1 MDGNVYVLRLVDMFM
16 SHYGYTLMAYHEQF
30 VQAVVFN
37 RDHRHYP
44 VIVIDGATLEIPQ
57 KNQMTQQLLNNLNT
71 MFGKSFEPLYLYL
84 YSSSS
89 VRIGQGY
96 VEDPQV
102 KKTFPKLLEV
112 SFLPVDDGPQE
123 FRNLWSK
130 VNAKNKENLEKQQ
143 KKRNRPLMTMVFM
156 AISFLMYFI
165 SLALAGYQDN
175 LVNALVF
182 LGAMYQPFV
191 KGAHEFWRFV
201 TPAFLHGGLFH
212 LLTNMYALYSFGRLL
227 EPLYGRRKFL
237 ILVFASIIL
246 GNVFV
251 YYGSD
256 TTVTVGMS
264 SGLYGLM
271 AAYILYTI
279 ETGMIKIPQMRLQVI
294 SLVAINLMVNLF
306 PNISWLGHLGGFLA
320 GLFMALIFAKKPEW
334 KQIKKHGLAA
344 MVLLLVGLGI
354 YRYNQ
359 PLHFTIYG
367 GTDREVIQMA
377 QRLGLRGYA
386 QRLSEK
392 MIQFYISE
400 GL

>member
-1 MDGNVYVLRLVDMFM
+1 
-16 SHYGYTLMAYHEQF
+16 
-30 VQAVVFN
+30 
-37 RDHRHYP
+37 
-44 VIVIDGATLEIPQ
+44 
-57 KNQMTQQLLNNLNT
+57 
-71 MFGKSFEPLYLYL
+71 
-84 YSSSS
+84 
-89 VRIGQGY
+89 
-96 VEDPQV
+96 
-102 KKTFPKLLEV
+102 
-112 SFLPVDDGPQE
+112 
-123 FRNLWSK
+123 
-130 VNAKNKENLEKQQ
+130 
-143 KKRNRPLMTMVFM
+143 
-156 AISFLMYFI
+156 
-165 SLALAGYQDN
+165 
-175 LVNALVF
+175 
-182 LGAMYQPFV
+182 
-191 KGAHEFWRFV
+191 
-201 TPAFLHGGLFH
+201 
-212 LLTNMYALYSFGRLL
+212 
-227 EPLYGRRKFL
+227 
-237 ILVFASIIL
+237 
-246 GNVFV
+246 
-251 YYGSD
+251 
-256 TTVTVGMS
+256 
-264 SGLYGLM
+264 M
-271 AAYILYTI
+271 AAYIFYTI